1 MNILINGTG
10 AVGIGLG
17 ASMISQGADV
27 SFFAREE
34 TAKAMKENGVER
46 TGLFKHWKFSP
57 DRLEVYTD
65 YNEIPKDEFDFVLIA
80 SKTIANDDISQ
91 KLNEHRDILKKD
103 AKIII
108 FQNGFANDEPYLRF
122 FSKNQVFCAR
132 VITGFKRPERHI
144 SEITVHT
151 EPILLGSLQKDDKA
165 GDGRMISSE
174 PVAIISK
181 MINDSGIP
189 SETTEHLDRFLW
201 AKMLYNCALNPLGA
215 ILNVNYGKLME
226 NEYSIRIMNRLIEE
240 IFEVI
245 HASGYETNWDTPEEY
260 QEIFYSK
267 LVPDTYNHKSSTLQ
281 DISKRQKTEID
292 TLNGKVI
299 ELGEKY
305 GVDVSVNKT
314 IYNIIKT
321 IESDF

>member
-1 MNILINGTG
+1 MNILINGAG
-10 AVGIGLG
+10 AIGIGLG
-17 ASMISQGADV
+17 TSMISQGANV
-27 SFFAREE
+27 SFFAREK
-34 TAKAMKENGVER
+34 TAKAIKHNGVKR
-46 TGLFKHWKFSP
+46 IGLFNHYSFSP
-57 DRLEVYTD
+57 DSFKVYTD
-65 YNEIPKDEFDFVLIA
+65 YNEIPDNEFDFVFIT
-80 SKTIANDDISQ
+80 SKTIANDDISK
-91 KLNEHRDILKKD
+91 KLNEYKSILKED

-122 FSKNQVFCAR
+122 FPKNQIYCAR
-132 VITGFKRPERHI
+132 VITGFKRPERYI

-151 EPILLGSLQKDDKA
+151 EPILLGSLQKDDN
-165 GDGRMISSE
+165 DEMINSD
-174 PVAIISK
+174 PVLIISK

-189 SETTEHLDRFLW
+189 SETTEELDKFLW
-201 AKMLYNCALNPLGA
+201 AKMLYNCSLNPLGA

-226 NEYSIRIMNRLIEE
+226 NEYSVNIMNKLIDE

-245 HASGYETNWDTPEEY
+245 KASGHQTNWDNADEY
-260 QEIFYSK
+260 KEVFYSK

-299 ELGEKY
+299 ELGDKY
-305 GVDVSVNKT
+305 GIDVNVNRT

-321 IESDF
+321 IESEF

>member
-10 AVGIGLG
+10 AIGIGLG
-17 ASMISQGADV
+17 ASMISQGANV

-34 TAKAMKENGVER
+34 TAKAIKENGIER
-46 TGLFKHWKFSP
+46 TGLFNHYSFSP
-57 DRLEVYTD
+57 DSFKVYTD
-65 YNEIPKDEFDFVLIA
+65 YNEIPKDEFDFVLIS
-80 SKTIANDDISQ
+80 SKTIANDEISK
-91 KLNEHRDILKKD
+91 KLNEYKSILKED

-122 FSKNQVFCAR
+122 FPKEQVFCAR

-151 EPILLGSLQKDDKA
+151 EPILLGSLQKDEN
-165 GDGRMISSE
+165 GEMIKSE

-189 SETTEHLDRFLW
+189 SETTETLDRFLW

-215 ILNVNYGKLME
+215 ILDVNYGKLME
-226 NEYSIRIMNRLIEE
+226 NEYSVKIMNKIIDE

-245 HASGYETNWDTPEEY
+245 KASGYKTNWDSPDEY
-260 QEIFYSK
+260 RKIFYSK
-267 LVPDTYNHKSSTLQ
+267 LVPDTYNHRSSTLQ

-299 ELGEKY
+299 ELGDKY

-321 IESDF
+321 IESEF

>member
-1 MNILINGTG
+1 
-10 AVGIGLG
+10 
-17 ASMISQGADV
+17 
-27 SFFAREE
+27 
-34 TAKAMKENGVER
+34 
-46 TGLFKHWKFSP
+46 
-57 DRLEVYTD
+57 
-65 YNEIPKDEFDFVLIA
+65 
-80 SKTIANDDISQ
+80 
-91 KLNEHRDILKKD
+91 
-103 AKIII
+103 
-108 FQNGFANDEPYLRF
+108 
-122 FSKNQVFCAR
+122 
-132 VITGFKRPERHI
+132 
-144 SEITVHT
+144 
-151 EPILLGSLQKDDKA
+151 
-165 GDGRMISSE
+165 MISSE

>member
-10 AVGIGLG
+10 AIGIGLG
-17 ASMISQGADV
+17 TSMISQGANV

-34 TAKAMKENGVER
+34 TAKAIKENGIKR
-46 TGLFKHWKFSP
+46 IGLFTHYSFSP
-57 DRLEVYTD
+57 DSFKVYTD
-65 YNEIPKDEFDFVLIA
+65 YNEIPDNEFDFVLVA
-80 SKTIANDDISQ
+80 SKTIANDDISK
-91 KLNEHRDILKKD
+91 KLNEYKSILKEN

-108 FQNGFANDEPYLRF
+108 FQNGFANDEAYLRF
-122 FSKNQVFCAR
+122 FPKEQVYCAR
-132 VITGFKRPERHI
+132 VITGFKRPERYI
-144 SEITVHT
+144 SEVTVHT
-151 EPILLGSLQKDDKA
+151 EPILLGSLQKDD
-165 GDGRMISSE
+165 DGKTINSE
-174 PVAIISK
+174 PVSIISK

-189 SETTEHLDRFLW
+189 SKTTEELDKFLW
-201 AKMLYNCALNPLGA
+201 AKMLYNCSLNPLGA

-226 NEYSIRIMNRLIEE
+226 NEYSINIMNKMIDE

-245 HASGYETNWDTPEEY
+245 KASGYKTNWDSADDYKEV
-260 QEIFYSK
+260 FYSK

-299 ELGEKY
+299 ELGDKY

-321 IESDF
+321 IESEF

>member
-10 AVGIGLG
+10 AIGIGLG
-17 ASMISQGADV
+17 ASMISQGANV

-34 TAKAMKENGVER
+34 TANAIRKNGIKR
-46 TGLFKHWKFSP
+46 TGIFNHYSFGPESFK
-57 DRLEVYTD
+57 VYTD
-65 YNEIPKDEFDFVLIA
+65 YKDIPDNEFDFVLVS
-80 SKTIANDDISQ
+80 SKTIANDDISR
-91 KLNEHRDILKKD
+91 KLNEHKSILKED

-122 FSKNQVFCAR
+122 FPKEQVYCAR
-132 VITGFKRPERHI
+132 VITGFKRPERYI
-144 SEITVHT
+144 SEVTVHT
-151 EPILLGSLQKDDKA
+151 EPILLGSLQKDD
-165 GDGRMISSE
+165 DGEFIDSR
-174 PVAIISK
+174 PVSIISK

-189 SETTEHLDRFLW
+189 SETTEELDKFLW
-201 AKMLYNCALNPLGA
+201 AKMLYNCSLNPLGA
-215 ILNVNYGKLME
+215 ILNGNYGKLME
-226 NEYSIRIMNRLIEE
+226 NEYSVKIMNELIDE

-245 HASGYETNWDTPEEY
+245 KASGYRTNWDSPEEY
-260 QEIFYSK
+260 REVFYSK
-267 LVPDTYNHKSSTLQ
+267 LVPDTYNHRSSTLQ

-321 IESDF
+321 IESEF